1 MCGCSF
7 GFICNLHIIFGSMF
21 SATEYHLGLLKA
33 KLAKCRQ
40 QLLEPTGKTG
50 AKVVLDK
57 LIVSY
62 NRPDMMHFLAG
73 CKTLSYLLVLVTYSS
88 SIMRLGW
95 REEKKKRLSPFQ
107 FSCYISGTVHCIC
120 LVVTRQCPK

>member
-1 MCGCSF
+1 MCCFLFFQFKCLEFMVEVCVCGCSS
-7 GFICNLHIIFGSMF
+7 GFICNLHIIFGYMF

-57 LIVSY
+57 LIVSH
-62 NRPDMMHFLAG
+62 NRPDMTALF
-73 CKTLSYLLVLVTYSS
+73 
-88 SIMRLGW
+88 GW
-95 REEKKKRLSPFQ
+95 
-107 FSCYISGTVHCIC
+107 V
-120 LVVTRQCPK
+120 

>member
-1 MCGCSF
+1 MCVCVCVTVCVCVCVCSF
-7 GFICNLHIIFGSMF
+7 GFISTLHIIIAYMF

-57 LIVSY
+57 LIVTH
-62 NRPDMMHFLAG
+62 NHPDMTALFD
-73 CKTLSYLLVLVTYSS
+73 
-88 SIMRLGW
+88 
-95 REEKKKRLSPFQ
+95 
-107 FSCYISGTVHCIC
+107 
-120 LVVTRQCPK
+120 